1 MLAGDIKMVNAIVL
15 RCAGINCNNETS
27 QALTIAG
34 AKTEQVHINE
44 IIGGKKNLDAYHI
57 LAIPGGFSYGDDLGA
72 GKILANELSHS
83 LKAQLEKFVAE
94 GRLVIGICNGF
105 QVLVRTGILP
115 WEGRQQVTLTQNDS
129 KKFECR
135 WVHLAKENDCV
146 FTKGIERMY
155 LPVAHG
161 EGKLMATEDTMKK
174 LQKQII
180 FKYSDSEG
188 KETSEYPENPNGSM
202 QNVAAICNE
211 TGTVFGMM
219 PHPERHISLQNNPQ
233 WSRTPGEFAEGRK
246 IFENAVEYA
255 NKELM

>member
-1 MLAGDIKMVNAIVL
+1 MVNAVVL
-15 RCAGINCNNETS
+15 RCAGINCNNETET
-27 QALTIAG
+27 ALMLAG

-44 IIGGKKNLDAYHI
+44 IISGRKKLDSYHI

-83 LKAQLEKFVAE
+83 LKDQLMKFVAD
-94 GRLVIGICNGF
+94 GKLVIGICNGF
-105 QVLVRTGILP
+105 QVLVKTGILP
-115 WEGRQQVTLTQNDS
+115 WEGKQQVTLAQNDS

-146 FTKGIERMY
+146 FTRGIERMY

-161 EGKLMATEDTMKK
+161 EGKLMASDEAMQK
-174 LQKQII
+174 LQKQIV
-180 FKYSDSEG
+180 FKYSDSDG
-188 KETSEYPENPNGSM
+188 SETSGYPENPNGSM

-219 PHPERHISLQNNPQ
+219 PHPERHLSLQNNPK
-233 WSRTPGEFAEGRK
+233 WTRAPGRVADGRK

-255 NKELM
+255 KKELM